1 VAELPVGSLRF
12 DEPDLGHRRRIH
24 KAQGVITVTVAQK
37 RVLVI
42 GLDGGTFDLIE
53 PWAAEGYLPNLA
65 HLMSDGCHGYLAS
78 TLQPT
83 SAPAWVTFM
92 TGVNQGKHGLYD
104 FVRRRPDGYNLEV
117 TNASQVVAPTMFD
130 IASQLGR
137 RVVTVNIPYTF
148 PPRSINGVMIAGPFA
163 PAVTRDMVFPTA
175 YFDVLKAIVPDYF
188 ILPDYNPRVAEPL
201 AAYADRLLQGIEMR
215 ERLSL
220 YLLQTEPWDLF
231 TVVFTATDEVQ
242 HAYWHC
248 QDAPEGSPLALYRH
262 VIRDVYRRVDQAIGA
277 IMAQVNANSH
287 RRETIVIVM
296 SDHGAGPLRW
306 MINLNRW
313 LAEAGYLQFRTDSAS
328 PLRWLW
334 AARGKRLVYTY
345 RRYVSAKMRT
355 AIRTRLGA
363 HRFDRIKGGVESVLL
378 TSTIDWRHTRAYAL
392 GAGGNIFIN
401 LKGREPAG
409 IVQPGTEY
417 ERLRQEIADA
427 LATLSDPETDH
438 PIVRR
443 VYRREELYHGPFLD
457 QAPDL
462 VIQWDNYSCWGRGRY
477 DSQAPIFEAQS
488 HFEFSD
494 LPLSGAHRPEGILI
508 VSGPGIRSGIQIKR
522 ARLLDL
528 APTILS
534 LLAIQPPPEMGGH
547 LLHDVLLEGETEHIL
562 QATAEGGIG
571 ASGRRFDYSP
581 EEAEKISQHL
591 RSLGYL

>member
-1 VAELPVGSLRF
+1 M
-12 DEPDLGHRRRIH
+12 
-24 KAQGVITVTVAQK
+24 TTAQK
-37 RVLVI
+37 RVLII

-65 HLMSDGCHGYLAS
+65 RLMSDGCRGYLAS

-83 SAPAWVTFM
+83 TAPAWVTFM

-130 IASQLGR
+130 IASQLGQ

-148 PPRSINGVMIAGPFA
+148 PPRPINGVMIGGPFA
-163 PAVTRDMVFPTA
+163 PAVTHDLVSPAA
-175 YFDVLKAIVPDYF
+175 YFDVLRAIVPNYF
-188 ILPDYNPRVAEPL
+188 ILPDYAPRVADPL
-201 AAYADRLLQGIEMR
+201 AVYADRLLQGIEMR

-220 YLLQTEPWDLF
+220 HLLQTEPWDLF
-231 TVVFTATDEVQ
+231 TVVFMATDEAQ

-248 QDAPEGSPLALYRH
+248 QDAPEGSPLARYRH
-262 VIRDVYRRVDQAIGA
+262 VIRDVYRRVDQAVGA
-277 IMAQVNANSH
+277 IMAQVAADSQQ
-287 RRETIVIVM
+287 RETIVIIM

-313 LAEAGYLQFRTDSAS
+313 LAEAGYLQFRTASTS
-328 PLRWLW
+328 PLRRLR
-334 AARGKRLVYTY
+334 AAGVKRLAYAY
-345 RRYVSAKMRT
+345 RRYVPAKMRT

-363 HRFDRIKGGVESVLL
+363 RHFDRAKGDLESALL
-378 TSTIDWRHTRAYAL
+378 TSTINWGRTRAYAL

-401 LKGREPAG
+401 LKGREPGG
-409 IVQPGTEY
+409 IVQPRTEY

-427 LATLSDPETDH
+427 LMTLSDPETDQ

-443 VYRREELYHGPFLD
+443 VYRREELYNGPFLD

-462 VIQWDNYSCWGRGRY
+462 VIQWEDYTCWGRGRY
-477 DSQAPIFEAQS
+477 DSQGTPIFEAQS

-494 LPLSGAHRPEGILI
+494 LPLSGSHRLEGILI
-508 VSGPGIRSGIQIKR
+508 VNGPGIRSGIQIKG

-534 LLAIQPPPEMGGH
+534 LLAIQPPPEMDGH
-547 LLHDVLLEGETEHIL
+547 LLHDILLEGEAEHVL
-562 QATAEGGIG
+562 RAAAESGVG
-571 ASGRRFDYSP
+571 ASGRQFDYNP

-591 RSLGYL
+591 CSLGYL